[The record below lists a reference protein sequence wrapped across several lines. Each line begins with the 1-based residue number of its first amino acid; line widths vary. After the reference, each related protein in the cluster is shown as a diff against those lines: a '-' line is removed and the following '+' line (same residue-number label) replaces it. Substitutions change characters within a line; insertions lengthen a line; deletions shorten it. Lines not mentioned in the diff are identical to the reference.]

1 MLCLSIRDIKILIAY
16 SSVVHIALI
25 IFNLKILFPLSLAGR
40 IIVMLA
46 HGVCS
51 SGLFAIAN
59 ILYERSHSRAFIL
72 NKGLGEKAPYL
83 LIRFFF
89 LIRANFGGPFTFN
102 LLGEVA
108 LILSLSLTNLG
119 ALMSVILLS
128 FFSAAYSLLLFR
140 SVSQGVRSPASTK
153 HVGGR
158 QREVFI
164 VTCHVWPL
172 VALSAAPVFF

>member
-1 MLCLSIRDIKILIAY
+1 MGGGLLSVLCLSIRDIKILIAY

-40 IIVMLA
+40 IIVILA

-51 SGLFAIAN
+51 SGLFATAN
-59 ILYERSHSRAFIL
+59 MLYERSHSRALIL

-83 LIRFFF
+83 LASFFF

-102 LLGEVA
+102 LLGEVS
-108 LILSLSLTNLG
+108 LILRLSLTNLG
-119 ALMSVILLS
+119 ALLAVVFLS

-140 SVSQGVRSPASTK
+140 RVSQGVRAPAATK
-153 HVGGR
+153 HVGGN

-164 VTCHVWPL
+164 ITCHV
-172 VALSAAPVFF
+172 